1 MTLTKA
7 NLVQEVYQ
15 QHPGLTKAQATDS
28 VETFISLVKESLIT
42 GDDLILSPAE

>member
-28 VETFISLVKESLIT
+28 VETFISLVKE
-42 GDDLILSPAE
+42 